1 MLSSGTVV
9 WSRLLVTLLLVL
21 LLSASAFAETTTTR
35 GAAAETKAA
44 PELDLGLTP
53 SGRAENEWTPAQNEL
68 LDSHHLRSLIEM
80 MVGLGVGSVAYWLM
94 QDRNIADWDNP
105 TPEQRFNGEAWRFDN
120 NSLAVNFIAH
130 PFTGGIAQSM
140 ARGNHHSVL
149 TSFAYSSLFSFLWEF
164 VLEFKEKVSVN
175 DLIVTSPTGV
185 PIGEFFHK
193 LGLYLDTAAK
203 PSAATQVA
211 RWTLGTGVA
220 LDRALDGRP
229 RPHVTE
235 RDDLG
240 LSRRVWHEFDA
251 GLGVRFV
258 ESPGVEDYTLGQ
270 ARMVARLVTL
280 PGYLEPRSLAVGFY
294 GAEISEFSFLVEGS
308 EHGYGL
314 AMRADSLLAG
324 YHVQN
329 LGLVGGKLAGAAATF
344 GVSMAYD
351 YLRSEA
357 NSYASRQGLDE
368 LPAPDLEYHVPITA
382 EQYGA
387 LQLPGPALDYRALA
401 SGIDVAVSARAY
413 PSFAGFGA
421 PAFYDWAADNLEEKT
436 KHALHRQG
444 YFYGWGGAGL
454 LQGRLR
460 LGPLVLAGHASY
472 ASYVSHDGLD
482 RYVERLT
489 VDVPARGSLLTYGA
503 SVGIRPLD
511 LPVTV
516 AADYDVRSWYSQVGG
531 YEARDRISSRGISGR
546 IEF

>member
-21 LLSASAFAETTTTR
+21 FVSSSALAETEER
-35 GAAAETKAA
+35 AAGAEAQAA
-44 PELDLGLTP
+44 PELDLGPTP
-53 SGRAENEWTPAQNEL
+53 GAPAGEKEWTPADNEL
-68 LDSHHLRSLIEM
+68 LDSHHLRSLVEM

-130 PFTGGIAQSM
+130 PFTGGFAHSV
-140 ARGNHHSVL
+140 ARANHHGVL

-175 DLIVTSPTGV
+175 DLIVTSPTGI
-185 PIGEFFHK
+185 PIGEFFYK

-203 PSAATQVA
+203 PGAATHVA

-240 LSRRVWHEFDA
+240 LSRRIWHEFDA

-270 ARMVARLVTL
+270 ADMVARLVTL
-280 PGYLEPRSLAVGFY
+280 PGYLEPRAFAVGFY
-294 GAEISEFSFLVEGS
+294 GAEISEFSIALEAS
-308 EHGYGL
+308 EYGYGL
-314 AMRADSLLAG
+314 TMRADTMLAG

-329 LGLVGGKLAGAAATF
+329 LRLAGGKPAGAAATF

-357 NSYASRQGLDE
+357 NSYASRQKLDE

-387 LQLPGPALDYRALA
+387 LQLPGPAVDYRASA
-401 SGIDVAVSARAY
+401 PAVDVAVSARAY

-454 LQGRLR
+454 LRGSVR

-511 LPVTV
+511 LPVTL

-531 YEARDRISSRGISGR
+531 YEARDRLSSRGISGR